1 MYYMGVM
8 VFVVVAVVGY
18 VHFVVDGFC
27 NMSGFGILYSSKYSW
42 SMSFKDLITRCM
54 CEVFYGKLRDCLI

>member
-1 MYYMGVM
+1 MGLM
-8 VFVVVAVVGY
+8 VFVVVGVVGY

-42 SMSFKDLITRCM
+42 SMNFKDLIAQCM
-54 CEVFYGKLRDCLI
+54 CEVFSAKLRDCLI